1 MAALTGLSRPG
12 GLLRHG
18 VAGLA
23 TAAAAAGGQ
32 FALVLVVT
40 RSLTPASAGAFFTA
54 TALCLMLA
62 GIVRLDTGNGL
73 VHALARNR
81 SARTPGGDGGWSA
94 GSSPRWP
101 RSRR

>member
-1 MAALTGLSRPG
+1 MAALTGPPSRDPRERR

-23 TAAAAAGGQ
+23 TAGAAAGGQ

-40 RSLTPASAGAFFTA
+40 RSLSPQAAGAFFTA
-54 TALCLMLA
+54 TSVCLMLA
-62 GIVRLDTGNGL
+62 GVVRLDTGNGV

-81 SARTPGGDGGWSA
+81 SV
-94 GSSPRWP
+94 
-101 RSRR
+101 RSTN